1 MNQAFILLGTNLGD
15 KRAHLQNAI
24 EQMSLS
30 NISIIQLSSIYK
42 TAAWGNTN
50 QDNFYNQVIEVNT
63 ELLATDLLQILL
75 QIETQ
80 MGRVRNQK
88 WEARII
94 DLDILYYNHEIIDTE
109 NLKVPH
115 PYLHVRRFTLAP
127 LVQIA
132 PQFLHPIFNK
142 TNTVLLENCS
152 DNSEVKLVI
161 TNLN

>member
-15 KRAHLQNAI
+15 KIANLQQAI
-24 EQMSLS
+24 LS
-30 NISIIQLSSIYK
+30 ISANLISIVSYSDIYE

-50 QDNFYNQVIEVNT
+50 QDNFFNQVIEVKT
-63 ELLATDLLQILL
+63 ELSANDLLQTLL
-75 QIETQ
+75 QIEIQ

-94 DLDILYYNHEIIDTE
+94 DLDILYFNHEIIDTE

-132 PQFLHPIFNK
+132 PQFLHPVFNK
-142 TNTVLLENCS
+142 TNTALLENCS
-152 DNSEVKLVI
+152 DNSEIKLVV
-161 TNLN
+161 T

>member
-1 MNQAFILLGTNLGD
+1 MNQAFILLGTNLGH
-15 KRAHLQNAI
+15 KMANLQEAI
-24 EQMSLS
+24 SLIEKK
-30 NISIIQLSSIYK
+30 NIAIYCKSSAYE

-63 ELLATDLLQILL
+63 ELCANDLLQTLL
-75 QIETQ
+75 KIETQ
-80 MGRVRNQK
+80 MGRIRNQK

-94 DLDILYYNHEIIDTE
+94 DLDILYFNHEIIDTE

-132 PQFLHPIFNK
+132 PEFLHPVFNK
-142 TNTVLLENCS
+142 TNTELLQNCS
-152 DNSEVKLVI
+152 DESEVKLV
-161 TNLN
+161 LNP

>member
-15 KRAHLQNAI
+15 KRTNLQQAI
-24 EQMSLS
+24 LS
-30 NISIIQLSSIYK
+30 ISANFISIVSYSDIYE

-50 QDNFYNQVIEVNT
+50 QDNFYNQVIEINT
-63 ELLATDLLQILL
+63 ELSANDLLQKLL

-94 DLDILYYNHEIIDTE
+94 DLDILYFNREIIDTE

-132 PQFLHPIFNK
+132 PEFLHPIFNK
-142 TNTVLLENCS
+142 TNTALLENCS
-152 DNSEVKLVI
+152 DNSEVKLVV
-161 TNLN
+161 N

>member
-1 MNQAFILLGTNLGD
+1 MNRAYILLGTNLGD
-15 KRAHLQNAI
+15 KMDNLQESISLI
-24 EQMSLS
+24 EKSLIVI
-30 NISIIQLSSIYK
+30 ISKSSVYE

-63 ELLATDLLQILL
+63 ELSATDLLKTLL

-94 DLDILYYNHEIIDTE
+94 DLDILYFNHEIIDTE

-132 PQFLHPIFNK
+132 PEFLHPVFNK

-152 DNSEVKLVI
+152 DNSEVKLVV
-161 TNLN
+161 T

>member
-15 KRAHLQNAI
+15 KRANLQQAI
-24 EQMSLS
+24 LS
-30 NISIIQLSSIYK
+30 ISANLISIVSNSDIYE

-50 QDNFYNQVIEVNT
+50 QDNFYNQVIEVKT
-63 ELLATDLLQILL
+63 ELSANDLLQKLL

-88 WEARII
+88 WEARIM
-94 DLDILYYNHEIIDTE
+94 DLDILYFNHEIIDTE

-132 PQFLHPIFNK
+132 HEFLHPVFNK
-142 TNTVLLENCS
+142 SNTELLENCS
-152 DNSEVKLVI
+152 DNSEVKLV
-161 TNLN
+161 

>member
-15 KRAHLQNAI
+15 KRANLKKATELIKVSHCILTKQ
-24 EQMSLS
+24 
-30 NISIIQLSSIYK
+30 SSIYE

-152 DNSEVKLVI
+152 DNSEVKLVV

>member
-15 KRAHLQNAI
+15 KRANLQQAI
-24 EQMSLS
+24 LS
-30 NISIIQLSSIYK
+30 ISANLISIVSYSDTYE

-50 QDNFYNQVIEVNT
+50 QDNFYNQVIELNT
-63 ELLATDLLQILL
+63 ELSATDLLQKLL

-80 MGRVRNQK
+80 MGRIRNQK

-94 DLDILYYNHEIIDTE
+94 DLDILYFNNEIIDTE

-132 PQFLHPIFNK
+132 PEFLHPVFNK
-142 TNTVLLENCS
+142 TNTALLENCS
-152 DNSEVKLVI
+152 DNSEVKLVTI
-161 TNLN
+161 

>member
-1 MNQAFILLGTNLGD
+1 MNQAYILLGTNLGD
-15 KRAHLQNAI
+15 KRTNLQQAI
-24 EQMSLS
+24 LS
-30 NISIIQLSSIYK
+30 ISANLISIVSYSDIYE

-50 QDNFYNQVIEVNT
+50 QDNFYNQVIEVKT
-63 ELLATDLLQILL
+63 ELSANDLLQTLL
-75 QIETQ
+75 QIEIQ

-94 DLDILYYNHEIIDTE
+94 DLDILYFNHEIIDTE

-132 PQFLHPIFNK
+132 SEFLHPVFNK
-142 TNTVLLENCS
+142 TNTALLENCR
-152 DNSEVKLVI
+152 DNSEVKLVV
-161 TNLN
+161 T

>member
-15 KRAHLQNAI
+15 KRANLQQAI
-24 EQMSLS
+24 LS
-30 NISIIQLSSIYK
+30 ISANLISIVSYSDIYE

-50 QDNFYNQVIEVNT
+50 QDNFYNQVIEVKT
-63 ELLATDLLQILL
+63 ELSANDLLQKLL
-75 QIETQ
+75 KIETE

-94 DLDILYYNHEIIDTE
+94 DLDILYFNHEIIDTE

-132 PQFLHPIFNK
+132 PEFLHPVFNK
-142 TNTVLLENCS
+142 TNTELLENCS
-152 DNSEVKLVI
+152 DNSEVKLV
-161 TNLN
+161 

>member
-15 KRAHLQNAI
+15 KIANLQQAI
-24 EQMSLS
+24 LS
-30 NISIIQLSSIYK
+30 ISANLISIVSYSDIYE

-50 QDNFYNQVIEVNT
+50 QDNFFNQVIEVKT
-63 ELLATDLLQILL
+63 ELSANDLLQTLL
-75 QIETQ
+75 QIEIQ

-94 DLDILYYNHEIIDTE
+94 DLDILYFNHEIIDTE

-132 PQFLHPIFNK
+132 AEFLHPVFNK
-142 TNTVLLENCS
+142 TNTALLENCS
-152 DNSEVKLVI
+152 DNSEIKLVV
-161 TNLN
+161 T

>member
-1 MNQAFILLGTNLGD
+1 MNRTYILLGTNLGD
-15 KRAHLQNAI
+15 KRANLLKAVELIKNH
-24 EQMSLS
+24 SLLTK
-30 NISIIQLSSIYK
+30 QSSIYE

-50 QDNFYNQVIEVNT
+50 QDNFYNQVIEVKT
-63 ELLATDLLQILL
+63 ELSANDLLQTLL
-75 QIETQ
+75 QIEIQ

-132 PQFLHPIFNK
+132 PEFLHPVFNK
-142 TNTVLLENCS
+142 TNTALLENCS
-152 DNSEVKLVI
+152 DNSEVKLV
-161 TNLN
+161 

>member
-15 KRAHLQNAI
+15 KRANLQQAI
-24 EQMSLS
+24 LS
-30 NISIIQLSSIYK
+30 ISANLISIVSYSDIYE

-50 QDNFYNQVIEVNT
+50 QDNFYNQVVEVKT
-63 ELLATDLLQILL
+63 ELSANDLLQKLL

-94 DLDILYYNHEIIDTE
+94 DLDILYFNHEIIDNE

-132 PQFLHPIFNK
+132 PEFLHPVFNK
-142 TNTVLLENCS
+142 TNTALLENCS
-152 DNSEVKLVI
+152 DNSEVKLV
-161 TNLN
+161 

>member
-15 KRAHLQNAI
+15 KRANLQQAI
-24 EQMSLS
+24 LS
-30 NISIIQLSSIYK
+30 ISANLISIVSNSDIYE

-50 QDNFYNQVIEVNT
+50 QDNFYNQVIEVKT
-63 ELLATDLLQILL
+63 ELSANDLLQKLL

-88 WEARII
+88 WEARIM
-94 DLDILYYNHEIIDTE
+94 DLDILYFNHEIIDTE

-132 PQFLHPIFNK
+132 PEFLHPVFNK
-142 TNTVLLENCS
+142 SNTELLENCS
-152 DNSEVKLVI
+152 DNSEVKLV
-161 TNLN
+161 

>member
-1 MNQAFILLGTNLGD
+1 MNRTYILLGTNLGD
-15 KRAHLQNAI
+15 KMANLLKAVELIKNHCLLTKQ
-24 EQMSLS
+24 
-30 NISIIQLSSIYK
+30 SSIFE

-63 ELLATDLLQILL
+63 ELSATDLLQILL

-94 DLDILYYNHEIIDTE
+94 DLDILYFNHEIIDTE

-132 PQFLHPIFNK
+132 PEFLHPVFNK
-142 TNTVLLENCS
+142 TNTALLENCS
-152 DNSEVKLVI
+152 DNSDVKLVV
-161 TNLN
+161 T

>member
-15 KRAHLQNAI
+15 KRANLQQAI
-24 EQMSLS
+24 LS
-30 NISIIQLSSIYK
+30 ISANLISMISYSDIYE

-63 ELLATDLLQILL
+63 ELSATDLLQILL

-94 DLDILYYNHEIIDTE
+94 DLDILYFNHEIIDTE

-132 PQFLHPIFNK
+132 PEFLHPVFNK
-142 TNTVLLENCS
+142 TNTALLENCS
-152 DNSEVKLVI
+152 DNSEVKLV
-161 TNLN
+161 

>member
-15 KRAHLQNAI
+15 KRANLQQAI
-24 EQMSLS
+24 LS
-30 NISIIQLSSIYK
+30 ISTNLISIVSYSDIYE
-42 TAAWGNTN
+42 TAACGNTN

-63 ELLATDLLQILL
+63 ELSANDLLQTLL

-94 DLDILYYNHEIIDTE
+94 DLDILYFNNEIIDTE

-132 PQFLHPIFNK
+132 PEFLHPVFNK
-142 TNTVLLENCS
+142 TNTALLENCS
-152 DNSEVKLVI
+152 DNSEVKLVTI
-161 TNLN
+161 

>member
-15 KRAHLQNAI
+15 KRANLQQAI
-24 EQMSLS
+24 SS
-30 NISIIQLSSIYK
+30 ISANSISIVSYSDIYE

-50 QDNFYNQVIEVNT
+50 QDNFYNQVIEVKT
-63 ELLATDLLQILL
+63 ELSANDLLQTLL

-94 DLDILYYNHEIIDTE
+94 DLDILYFNHEIIDTE

-115 PYLHVRRFTLAP
+115 PNLDVRRFTLAP

-132 PQFLHPIFNK
+132 PEFLHPVFNK
-142 TNTVLLENCS
+142 SNTALLENCS
-152 DNSEVKLVI
+152 DNSEVKLV
-161 TNLN
+161 

>member
-15 KRAHLQNAI
+15 KRANLQQAI
-24 EQMSLS
+24 LS
-30 NISIIQLSSIYK
+30 ISANSISIVSYSDIYE

-63 ELLATDLLQILL
+63 ELSANDLLKKLL

-94 DLDILYYNHEIIDTE
+94 DLDILYFNHEIIDNE

-132 PQFLHPIFNK
+132 SEFLHPVFNK
-142 TNTVLLENCS
+142 SNTALLENCS
-152 DNSEVKLVI
+152 DNSEVKLV
-161 TNLN
+161 

>member
-15 KRAHLQNAI
+15 KRANLHQAI
-24 EQMSLS
+24 LS
-30 NISIIQLSSIYK
+30 ISANLISIVSYSDIYE

-63 ELLATDLLQILL
+63 ELSATDLLKTLL
-75 QIETQ
+75 QIETE
-80 MGRVRNQK
+80 MGRIRNQK

-94 DLDILYYNHEIIDTE
+94 DLDILYFNNEIIDTE

-132 PQFLHPIFNK
+132 SEFLHPVFNK
-142 TNTVLLENCS
+142 TNTALLENCS
-152 DNSEVKLVI
+152 DSSEVKLVV
-161 TNLN
+161 N

>member
-1 MNQAFILLGTNLGD
+1 LFLTRIFTKLRLG
-15 KRAHLQNAI
+15 AI
-24 EQMSLS
+24 P
-30 NISIIQLSSIYK
+30 IK
-42 TAAWGNTN
+42 
-50 QDNFYNQVIEVNT
+50 DNFYNQVIEVNT
-63 ELLATDLLQILL
+63 ELSAADLLQKLL

-94 DLDILYYNHEIIDTE
+94 DLDILYFNHEIIDTE

-132 PQFLHPIFNK
+132 PEFFASCFQ
-142 TNTVLLENCS
+142 
-152 DNSEVKLVI
+152 
-161 TNLN
+161 

>member
-1 MNQAFILLGTNLGD
+1 MNQAYILLGTNLGD
-15 KRAHLQNAI
+15 KKANLQQAI
-24 EQMSLS
+24 LS
-30 NISIIQLSSIYK
+30 ISANLISIVSYSGIYE

-63 ELLATDLLQILL
+63 ELSATDLLKTLL

-80 MGRVRNQK
+80 MGRVRSQK

-94 DLDILYYNHEIIDTE
+94 DLDILYFNHEIIDTE

-132 PQFLHPIFNK
+132 AEFLHPVFNK
-142 TNTVLLENCS
+142 TNTALLENCS
-152 DNSEVKLVI
+152 DNSEVKLVV
-161 TNLN
+161 N

>member
-1 MNQAFILLGTNLGD
+1 MNRAFILLGTNLGD
-15 KRAHLQNAI
+15 KMANLKKAI
-24 EQMSLS
+24 VLIKSELCTIVLYSG
-30 NISIIQLSSIYK
+30 IYK

-63 ELLATDLLQILL
+63 ELSANDLLQKLL

-80 MGRVRNQK
+80 MGRVRNEK

-94 DLDILYYNHEIIDTE
+94 DLDILYFNHEIIDTE
-109 NLKVPH
+109 NLKIPH

-132 PQFLHPIFNK
+132 PAFLHPVFNK
-142 TNTVLLENCS
+142 TNAELLQNCS
-152 DNSEVKLVI
+152 DNSEVKLVVQ
-161 TNLN
+161 

>member
-15 KRAHLQNAI
+15 KIANLQQAI
-24 EQMSLS
+24 LS
-30 NISIIQLSSIYK
+30 ISANLISIVSYSDIYE

-50 QDNFYNQVIEVNT
+50 QDNFFNQVIEVKT
-63 ELLATDLLQILL
+63 ELSANDLLQTLL
-75 QIETQ
+75 QIEIQ

-94 DLDILYYNHEIIDTE
+94 DLDILYFNHEIIDTE

-132 PQFLHPIFNK
+132 AEFLHPVFNK
-142 TNTVLLENCS
+142 TNTALLENCS
-152 DNSEVKLVI
+152 DNSEVKLVV
-161 TNLN
+161 N

>member
-15 KRAHLQNAI
+15 KRANLQQAI
-24 EQMSLS
+24 LS
-30 NISIIQLSSIYK
+30 ISANLISIVSYSDIYE

-50 QDNFYNQVIEVNT
+50 QDNFYNQVIEVKT
-63 ELLATDLLQILL
+63 ELSANDLLKKLL

-88 WEARII
+88 WEARIM
-94 DLDILYYNHEIIDTE
+94 DLDILYFNYEIIDTE

-115 PYLHVRRFTLAP
+115 PYLHVRRFTLTP

-132 PQFLHPIFNK
+132 SEFLHPVFNK
-142 TNTVLLENCS
+142 TNTALLENCS
-152 DNSEVKLVI
+152 DNSDVKLV
-161 TNLN
+161 

>member
-15 KRAHLQNAI
+15 KIANLQQAI
-24 EQMSLS
+24 LS
-30 NISIIQLSSIYK
+30 ISANLISIVSYSDIYE
-42 TAAWGNTN
+42 TEAWGNTN
-50 QDNFYNQVIEVNT
+50 QDNFYNQVIELNT
-63 ELLATDLLQILL
+63 ELSAVDLLQKLL
-75 QIETQ
+75 QIEIQ

-94 DLDILYYNHEIIDTE
+94 DLDILYFNHEIIDTE

-132 PQFLHPIFNK
+132 AEFLHPVFNK
-142 TNTVLLENCS
+142 TNTALLENCS
-152 DNSEVKLVI
+152 DNSEVKLVV
-161 TNLN
+161 N

>member
-1 MNQAFILLGTNLGD
+1 MNQAYILLGTNLGD
-15 KRAHLQNAI
+15 KRANLQQAI
-24 EQMSLS
+24 LS
-30 NISIIQLSSIYK
+30 ISANLISIISYSDIYE

-63 ELLATDLLQILL
+63 ELSSTDLLKTLL
-75 QIETQ
+75 LIETK
-80 MGRVRNQK
+80 MGRIRNQK

-94 DLDILYYNHEIIDTE
+94 DLDILYFNHEIIDTE

-132 PQFLHPIFNK
+132 PEFLHPVFNK
-142 TNTVLLENCS
+142 TNTALLENCS
-152 DNSEVKLVI
+152 DNSEVKLV
-161 TNLN
+161 

>member
-1 MNQAFILLGTNLGD
+1 MNKAYILLGTNLGE
-15 KRAHLQNAI
+15 KRANLQQAI
-24 EQMSLS
+24 LSISTSL
-30 NISIIQLSSIYK
+30 ISIVSYSDIYE

-50 QDNFYNQVIEVNT
+50 QGNFYNQVIELNT
-63 ELLATDLLQILL
+63 ELSATDLLQKLL

-80 MGRVRNQK
+80 MGRIRNQK

-94 DLDILYYNHEIIDTE
+94 DLDILYFNNEIIDTE

-132 PQFLHPIFNK
+132 PDFLHLVFNK
-142 TNTVLLENCS
+142 TNSELLENCS
-152 DNSEVKLVI
+152 DNSEVKLVSKI
-161 TNLN
+161 E

>member
-1 MNQAFILLGTNLGD
+1 MNRAFILLGTNLGD
-15 KRAHLQNAI
+15 KMANLQKAI
-24 EQMSLS
+24 VLIKSELCII
-30 NISIIQLSSIYK
+30 ISYSDIYK

-63 ELLATDLLQILL
+63 ELSANDLLQKLL

-80 MGRVRNQK
+80 MGRVRNEK

-94 DLDILYYNHEIIDTE
+94 DLDILYFNHEIIDTE
-109 NLKVPH
+109 NLKIPH

-132 PQFLHPIFNK
+132 PAFLHPVFNK
-142 TNTVLLENCS
+142 TNAELLQNCS
-152 DNSEVKLVI
+152 DNSEVKLVVQ
-161 TNLN
+161 

>member
-1 MNQAFILLGTNLGD
+1 MNQAYILLGTNLGD
-15 KRAHLQNAI
+15 KKANLQQAI
-24 EQMSLS
+24 LS
-30 NISIIQLSSIYK
+30 ISANLISIVSYSGIYE

-63 ELLATDLLQILL
+63 ELSATDLLKTLL

-132 PQFLHPIFNK
+132 PEFLHPVFNK
-142 TNTVLLENCS
+142 TNTALLENCS
-152 DNSEVKLVI
+152 DNSDVKLV
-161 TNLN
+161 

>member
-1 MNQAFILLGTNLGD
+1 MNQAYILLGTNLGD
-15 KRAHLQNAI
+15 KKANLQQAI
-24 EQMSLS
+24 LS
-30 NISIIQLSSIYK
+30 ISANLISIVSYSGIYE

-63 ELLATDLLQILL
+63 ELSATDLLQILL

-94 DLDILYYNHEIIDTE
+94 DLDILYFNHEIIDTE

-127 LVQIA
+127 LVQIT
-132 PQFLHPIFNK
+132 PEFLHPVFNK
-142 TNTVLLENCS
+142 TNTALLENCS
-152 DNSEVKLVI
+152 DNSEVKLVV
-161 TNLN
+161 T

>member
-1 MNQAFILLGTNLGD
+1 MNQAYILLGTNLGD
-15 KRAHLQNAI
+15 KRANLQQAN
-24 EQMSLS
+24 LS
-30 NISIIQLSSIYK
+30 ISANLISIVSYSYIYE

-63 ELLATDLLQILL
+63 ELSATDLLQKLL

-94 DLDILYYNHEIIDTE
+94 DLDILYFNHEIIDTE

-132 PQFLHPIFNK
+132 PEFLHPVFNK

-152 DNSEVKLVI
+152 DYSEVKLVV
-161 TNLN
+161 T

>member
-1 MNQAFILLGTNLGD
+1 MNQAYILLGTNLGD
-15 KRAHLQNAI
+15 KKANLQQAI
-24 EQMSLS
+24 LS
-30 NISIIQLSSIYK
+30 ISANLISIVSYSDIYE

-50 QDNFYNQVIEVNT
+50 QDNFYNQVIEVKT
-63 ELLATDLLQILL
+63 ELSANDLLQTLL
-75 QIETQ
+75 QIEIQ

-94 DLDILYYNHEIIDTE
+94 DLDILYFNHEIIDTE

-132 PQFLHPIFNK
+132 AEFLHPVFNK
-142 TNTVLLENCS
+142 TNTALLENCS
-152 DNSEVKLVI
+152 DNSDVKLVSKI
-161 TNLN
+161 E